1 MIKEKII
8 VFIPMYNCE
17 SQIPRV
23 LAKFDESVCKIFDEI
38 LIVDNGST
46 DGSLKSAKIAAKK
59 HENIKITIVQNV
71 ENYNLGGSHKVAF
84 NYALENIYDFIVV
97 IHGDDQGDIN
107 DLVPLIL
114 QGKHREWD
122 CMLGSRFMKCSKLI
136 GYSRFRIFGNWG
148 INLLGSI
155 ICRRMLYDLGAGLN
169 IYNMKMLEN
178 KFYQSFPN
186 GLTFNYYMTFYTVGI
201 KASFKYIPL
210 TWREEDQISNLNM
223 VNHFKEWLIVLKDY
237 LFNFNEFLDENRCHV
252 QKYKYKKIYTN
263 ENDIVDPIN
272 ETGG

>member
-17 SQIPRV
+17 SQIHRV
-23 LAKFDESVCKIFDEI
+23 LARFDESACKIFDEI

-46 DGSLKSAKIAAKK
+46 DDSIKSAKLAAEK

-84 NYALENIYDFIVV
+84 NYALKDSYDFLVV

-107 DLVPLIL
+107 DLVPLLI
-114 QGKHREWD
+114 QGQHRNWD
-122 CMLGSRFMKCSKLI
+122 CLLGSRFLKFSKLI
-136 GYSRFRIFGNWG
+136 GYSKFRIFGNCG

-169 IYNMKMLEN
+169 VYNMKMLGS
-178 KFYQSFPN
+178 KFYLKFPN

-201 KASFKYIPL
+201 KASFKYFPL

-223 VNHFKEWLIVLKDY
+223 INHFKEWLIVIKYY
-237 LFNFNEFLDENRCHV
+237 LFNFNFFMNEYHCPV
-252 QKYKYKKIYTN
+252 QKYEYKKLYTN
-263 ENDIVDPIN
+263 END
-272 ETGG
+272 

>member
-1 MIKEKII
+1 MEVVKEKII

-23 LAKFDESVCKIFDEI
+23 LAKFDESACKIFDEI

-46 DGSLKSAKIAAKK
+46 DGSLKSAESAAKK

-107 DLVPLIL
+107 DVVPLFI
-114 QGKHREWD
+114 QRQHRDWD
-122 CMLGSRFMKCSKLI
+122 CMLGSRFLKYSKLI
-136 GYSRFRIFGNWG
+136 GYSRFRIIGNWG
-148 INLLGSI
+148 INLLGSMI
-155 ICRRMLYDLGAGLN
+155 SRHMLYDLGSGLN
-169 IYNMKMLEN
+169 VYNMKMLES
-178 KFYQSFPN
+178 KFYQRFTN
-186 GLTFNYYMTFYTVGI
+186 GLTFNYYMMFYTVGI
-201 KASFKYIPL
+201 KASFKYFPL

-223 VNHFKEWLIVLKDY
+223 MKHFIEFFFVLKNY
-237 LFNFNEFLDENRCHV
+237 LFNFNYFMNEYHCPV
-252 QKYKYKKIYTN
+252 QKYEFKKIYSN
-263 ENDIVDPIN
+263 EKD
-272 ETGG
+272 

>member
-23 LAKFDESVCKIFDEI
+23 LSKFDESVCKIFDEI

-46 DGSLKSAKIAAKK
+46 DDSIKSAKLAAEK
-59 HENIKITIVQNV
+59 HENIKITIVKNV
-71 ENYNLGGSHKVAF
+71 ESYKLDGSHKVAF
-84 NYALENIYDFIVV
+84 NYALKDSYDFLVV
-97 IHGDDQGDIN
+97 VHGDDQGDIN
-107 DLVPLIL
+107 DLVPLLI
-114 QGKHREWD
+114 QGQHRDWD
-122 CMLGSRFMKCSKLI
+122 CLLGSRFLKFSKLI
-136 GYSRFRIFGNWG
+136 GYSKFRVFGNWG

-169 IYNMKMLEN
+169 VYNMKMLKN
-178 KFYQSFPN
+178 KFYLKFPN

-201 KASFKYIPL
+201 KASFKYFPL

-223 VNHFKEWLIVLKDY
+223 INHFKEWLIVIKYY
-237 LFNFNEFLDENRCHV
+237 LFNFNFFMNEYHCPV
-252 QKYKYKKIYTN
+252 QKYEYKKLYTN
-263 ENDIVDPIN
+263 END
-272 ETGG
+272 

>member
-1 MIKEKII
+1 
-8 VFIPMYNCE
+8 MYNCE

-38 LIVDNGST
+38 LIIDNGST

-107 DLVPLIL
+107 DVVPLLI
-114 QGKHREWD
+114 QRQHRDLD
-122 CMLGSRFMKCSKLI
+122 CMLGSRFLKHSKLI
-136 GYSRFRIFGNWG
+136 GYSRFRIIGNLG

-155 ICRRMLYDLGAGLN
+155 ISRRMLYDLGSGLN
-169 IYNMKMLEN
+169 VYNMKMLGN
-178 KFYQSFPN
+178 KFYLRLPN

-201 KASFKYIPL
+201 KASFKYFPL

-223 VNHFKEWLIVLKDY
+223 FNHFKEWLIVIKDY
-237 LFNFNEFLDENRCHV
+237 LINFNYFINENHCPV
-252 QKYKYKKIYTN
+252 QEYKYKKIYSN
-263 ENDIVDPIN
+263 ENDY
-272 ETGG
+272 

>member
-8 VFIPMYNCE
+8 VFIPMYNCG
-17 SQIPRV
+17 SQIHRV
-23 LAKFDESVCKIFDEI
+23 LARFDESACNIFDEI

-46 DGSLKSAKIAAKK
+46 DGSIKSAKLAAEK

-84 NYALENIYDFIVV
+84 NYALKDSYDFLVV
-97 IHGDDQGDIN
+97 VHGDDQGDIN
-107 DLVPLIL
+107 DLVPLLI
-114 QGKHREWD
+114 QGQHRDWD
-122 CMLGSRFMKCSKLI
+122 CLLGSRFLKFSKLI
-136 GYSRFRIFGNWG
+136 GYSKFRIFGNWG

-169 IYNMKMLEN
+169 VYNMKMLEN
-178 KFYQSFPN
+178 KFYLKFPN

-201 KASFKYIPL
+201 KASFKYFPL

-223 VNHFKEWLIVLKDY
+223 INHFKEWLIIIKDY
-237 LFNFNEFLDENRCHV
+237 LFNFNFFMNEYHCPV
-252 QKYKYKKIYTN
+252 QKYEYKKLYTN
-263 ENDIVDPIN
+263 ENA
-272 ETGG
+272 